1 MVDKD
6 STRIRVAV
14 VMGSAR
20 ADNYTEKVVA
30 MIVSDLESHPDV
42 SVDVIDPRE
51 LKLFAPGQDGA
62 DDASRLKERID
73 GATAVV
79 LATPEYHGSFSA
91 IMKLIIENLGFPSSL
106 KGKPVALLGVASGRI
121 GAVKSLE
128 HLRSVWSH
136 VGALV
141 LPGPISVAR
150 VTEIFDEQGNCTD
163 PTTEAQ
169 VRGLGQSLLD
179 YVKLAVCPALE
190 LEAMVRADEV

>member
-14 VMGSAR
+14 VIGSAR

-42 SVDVIDPRE
+42 SVDVINPRE

-62 DDASRLKERID
+62 GDASLLKERID

-91 IMKLIIENLGFPSSL
+91 IMKLI
-106 KGKPVALLGVASGRI
+106 RT
-121 GAVKSLE
+121 
-128 HLRSVWSH
+128 W
-136 VGALV
+136 
-141 LPGPISVAR
+141 AR
-150 VTEIFDEQGNCTD
+150 
-163 PTTEAQ
+163 
-169 VRGLGQSLLD
+169 
-179 YVKLAVCPALE
+179 
-190 LEAMVRADEV
+190 